1 MPPLSN
7 SPCKDNSHVC
17 KFLLNPA
24 KSCMDPTQADF
35 CKRTC
40 GLCNDNQLPL
50 PSQPIPPGYP
60 PFPLP
65 LRGKKSNTLFY
76 LKIIDGSNIIP
87 SAQF

>member
-1 MPPLSN
+1 MAHLPN
-7 SPCKDNSHVC
+7 RPCKDDSHVC
-17 KFLLNPA
+17 MTIST
-24 KSCMDPTQADF
+24 KSCITPILADV
-35 CKRTC
+35 CKRKC

-76 LKIIDGSNIIP
+76 LKIIDGST
-87 SAQF
+87 